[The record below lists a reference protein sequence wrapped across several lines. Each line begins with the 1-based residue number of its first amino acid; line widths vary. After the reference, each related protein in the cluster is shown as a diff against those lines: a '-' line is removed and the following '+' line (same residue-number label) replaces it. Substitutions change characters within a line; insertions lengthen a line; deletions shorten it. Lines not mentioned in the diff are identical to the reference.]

1 MSWLSALNPWQWI
14 VMLAVPPL
22 VFLLYFLKLRR
33 QPIEVPSTYLWRKAI
48 EDIHVNSLWQR
59 LRRNLLLLLQLLF
72 LAALILA
79 CLRPGIHG
87 NQATGR
93 RWILMLD
100 NSASMQAIDLQPSR
114 LDAAKSKAKDQ
125 ISMMNRGDV
134 AMLIAFSDRADI
146 QQGFTG
152 DTRRLFAALD
162 KVTPTNRTTD
172 ISEALRAAAG
182 LANPGRVSFDGMNDI
197 QVAEA
202 LPASVYVYSDGGF
215 PAISDFDRGNLSI
228 EFVPIGKSR
237 IDNVGIEAFAVTR
250 KEDRTDELDAYARVS
265 NYGDEAVETTASLYM
280 DQRLIDAVRTTIE
293 AHKDKGLRFSL
304 KDISVESGTFRV
316 ELDRADQFVVD
327 NQAYATLR
335 PGRSINVLLVTP
347 GNTALEKALSTTA
360 IRTLA
365 NIRIESPD
373 LLSEGSGRKSS
384 IRYEEL
390 DLVIFDQCRPSEMPP
405 TNTLFIGEVPP
416 SPEWKLSETTG
427 PIQLVDVDRSHP
439 MTSFLEIGNIQ
450 IVEGRSITVPEAG
463 QVLIRADNG
472 PIFAVAPRG
481 PYQDAVLGFDIVRRL
496 NGEVVMNTDWGIRK
510 RSFPVFIY
518 GCVEHL
524 SGGSTQSAA
533 SNTLPGQ
540 PMGINLSSRT
550 DRFNVVDPQGRSVD
564 VERNESGA
572 VVWTDTESIGVYQ
585 VRNSDNERTL
595 DSFAVNLF
603 SPRESNL
610 AVQAD
615 INIGEEKLTASLS
628 TTSGRNEYW
637 RWILLV
643 GLGLLVGEWI
653 VFNRRVLV

>member
-1 MSWLSALNPWQWI
+1 MSWMSALNPWQWV
-14 VMLAVPPL
+14 VMLAIPPL

-100 NSASMQAIDLQPSR
+100 NSASMQATDLQPSR
-114 LDAAKSKAKDQ
+114 LESAKTKAREQ
-125 ISMMNRGDV
+125 IAMMNRGDV

-152 DTRRLFAALD
+152 DARRLLAALD
-162 KVTPTNRTTD
+162 KVTTTNRVTD
-172 ISEALRAAAG
+172 ISEALRAASG

-202 LPASVYVYSDGGF
+202 LPATVYVYSDGGF
-215 PAISDFDRGNLSI
+215 PALSEFDRGNLSI
-228 EFVPIGKSR
+228 EFVPIGKSG
-237 IDNVGIEAFAVTR
+237 IDNLGIEAFAVTR
-250 KEDRTDELDAYARVS
+250 NEERTDELEAYARVS
-265 NYGDEAVETTASLYM
+265 NYGDGGVEVTASLYM

-293 AHKDKGLRFSL
+293 AQKDKGVRFSL
-304 KDISVESGTFRV
+304 KNISVESGTFRV
-316 ELDRADQFVVD
+316 ELDRADQLMID

-360 IRTLA
+360 IRNMA
-365 NIRIESPD
+365 NIRFESPAR
-373 LLSEGSGRKSS
+373 LTGELGQNSA
-384 IRYEEL
+384 IRYDEL
-390 DLVIFDQCRPSEMPP
+390 DLVIFDQCKPSEMPP
-405 TNTLFIGEVPP
+405 TNTLFVGEAPP
-416 SPEWKLSETTG
+416 SKEWKFSESTG
-427 PIQLVDVDRSHP
+427 PIQLIDVDRSHP
-439 MTSFLEIGNIQ
+439 MTSFLEIGNIR

-472 PIFAVAPRG
+472 PVFAVAPRG
-481 PYQDAVLGFDIVRRL
+481 PYQDAVLGFDIVRRA
-496 NGEVVMNTDWGIRK
+496 NDAVSMNTDWGIK
-510 RSFPVFIY
+510 RSFPVFIF

-550 DRFNVVDPQGRSVD
+550 ERFSVVNPVGKSVD
-564 VERNESGA
+564 VERNESGSI
-572 VVWTDTESIGVYQ
+572 VWTDTESLGVYR
-585 VRNSDNERTL
+585 VLRSDDQQTL

-610 AVQAD
+610 AVRAD
-615 INIGEEKLTASLS
+615 INIGDEKLTASLS
-628 TTSGRNEYW
+628 QTRGRNEYW
-637 RWILLV
+637 RWILLI

-653 VFNRRVLV
+653 IFNRRVLV